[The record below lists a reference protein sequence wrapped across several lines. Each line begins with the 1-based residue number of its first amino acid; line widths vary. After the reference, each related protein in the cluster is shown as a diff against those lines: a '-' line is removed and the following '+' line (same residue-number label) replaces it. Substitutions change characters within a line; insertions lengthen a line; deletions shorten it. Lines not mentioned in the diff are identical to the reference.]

1 MENNITKT
9 IKESVESLEEKIVYV
24 PFDRH
29 TCESWNDLGQE
40 FIDHALP
47 TNEFR
52 QNLKSH
58 LLQSQIRLIDSMIER
73 QKETLKE
80 LDNCFHHKIG
90 THTCNGC
97 PKIVNRPIED
107 WPQQIL
113 EDQISS
119 LEEVKKEILCM
130 K

>member
-1 MENNITKT
+1 MSNITKT

-58 LLQSQIRLIDSMIER
+58 LLQSQIRLIDSVIEEMKQQSSIFKFR
-73 QKETLKE
+73 TI
-80 LDNCFHHKIG
+80 DNEYKFQCKAY
-90 THTCNGC
+90 
-97 PKIVNRPIED
+97 KKA
-107 WPQQIL
+107 L